1 VVTIRLARLLLAGG
15 LLAPALAAA
24 QGPWDVA
31 LTVDPLP
38 IGSCGRIDL
47 NLFDPA
53 TKETPRNPLGLRVT
67 LADFDIAVTT
77 PDGISA
83 AAQWTDASTAWA
95 CGCQGATPGTV
106 ATVTATYPSKRTAA
120 RARVPG
126 VEFQETATFTL
137 AAPKGDANAPEC
149 IFLASAPSPATAQAP
164 WDVVVMP
171 SFNPLPIGA
180 CGRIDLNLFDPA
192 TRDRPRN
199 PMGVLLNTQ
208 DFDIAVT
215 TPDGTSAAVKWD
227 GASSVSACGCQGA
240 TPGTVATVTATYPAR
255 ELAARARVPGV
266 EFQKSGTV
274 TLRKPQGDFNPP
286 ECTVL
291 ASRPGPR
298 TPPTL
303 LAGGTAGPPD
313 MVRTITTKTLNLA
326 GTEAGGTIPTTLNP
340 AGTSAVRTI
349 TTKTLNLA
357 GTEAGGTITTRT
369 LNPAG
374 TRAVR
379 TITTKTLILSGQN

>member
-1 VVTIRLARLLLAGG
+1 MVTIRLARLLLAGG

-24 QGPWDVA
+24 QGLWDVA

-53 TKETPRNPLGLRVT
+53 TKETPRNPLGSRVT

-77 PDGISA
+77 PDGTSA
-83 AAQWTDASTAWA
+83 AVKWGDASTVYA

-106 ATVTATYPSKRTAA
+106 ATVTATYPSERVAA

-137 AAPKGDANAPEC
+137 REPQGAFNPPEC
-149 IFLASAPSPATAQAP
+149 ILLASAPSPVTAEAP

-180 CGRIDLNLFDPA
+180 CGRIDLYLFDPA
-192 TRDRPRN
+192 KRDRPRN
-199 PMGVLLNTQ
+199 PMGVLVKTQ

-215 TPDGTSAAVKWD
+215 SPDGTSAAAKWD

-255 ELAARARVPGV
+255 ELAARERVPGV

-274 TLRKPQGDFNPP
+274 TLRAPQGAFNPP
-286 ECTVL
+286 ECAAL
-291 ASRPGPR
+291 ASEPGPR

-303 LAGGTAGPPD
+303 LAGGTAGRPD
-313 MVRTITTKTLNLA
+313 ITTRTS
-326 GTEAGGTIPTTLNP
+326 NP
-340 AGTSAVRTI
+340 ARTSAVRTI

-357 GTEAGGTITTRT
+357 GTGSGGTIPTGT
-369 LNPAG
+369 LKPAAKIG
-374 TRAVR
+374 AVR
-379 TITTKTLILSGQN
+379 TITTKTLILTR